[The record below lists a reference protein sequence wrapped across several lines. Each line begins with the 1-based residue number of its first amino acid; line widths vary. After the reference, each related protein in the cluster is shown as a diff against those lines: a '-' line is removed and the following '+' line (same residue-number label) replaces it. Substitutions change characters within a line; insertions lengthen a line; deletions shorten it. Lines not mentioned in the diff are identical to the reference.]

1 MSHLYVDNESGL
13 AFDSLFLSNESGVP
27 VFVPLLQAT
36 CAILADGRVGLR
48 SKQPAVNVAGEWY
61 GDPATSSLKLEPQI
75 AFMKPAT
82 DVVLLGHAYPSKPGG
97 SEGQVGIRVGPVQK
111 VARVWGDRMLVGRVG
126 PRITPAAAFEKIPL
140 VYERSFGGWDRRHA
154 EVDRHRCEARNP
166 VGVGF
171 RDPRLGADDEVPL
184 PNFEDPNRPFS
195 GYGDA
200 PPPAGFGFIQASWQP
215 RVSYAG
221 TYDEAWEKTRKPL
234 LPADFDRRFFNSAPP
249 GLIAPGYLEG
259 NEQVVVIGATPEGR
273 FAFNLPDIAP
283 SSCLVEMRG
292 GQKVTLQT
300 VLDTVI
306 VDMDA
311 RALVMIW
318 RAYVTLRNGPHDV
331 VAVIV
336 DPQPEPPDEVEDV
349 E

>member
-1 MSHLYVDNESGL
+1 V
-13 AFDSLFLSNESGVP
+13 
-27 VFVPLLQAT
+27 T
-36 CAILADGRVGLR
+36 CRTYTSTTSRVGVRFVVFSPTSPVCRCSSLSCR
-48 SKQPAVNVAGEWY
+48 QRAQSSLMDASACDRKQPAVNVAGEWY

-154 EVDRHRCEARNP
+154 EVDRHRCEGQESRR
-166 VGVGF
+166 GGI
-171 RDPRLGADDEVPL
+171 PRPSVRCRRRGTT

-234 LPADFDRRFFNSAPP
+234 LPADFDRPFFQQRTT
-249 GLIAPGYLEG
+249 GLD
-259 NEQVVVIGATPEGR
+259 R
-273 FAFNLPDIAP
+273 
-283 SSCLVEMRG
+283 
-292 GQKVTLQT
+292 
-300 VLDTVI
+300 
-306 VDMDA
+306 A
-311 RALVMIW
+311 RISR
-318 RAYVTLRNGPHDV
+318 RAMSRS
-331 VAVIV
+331 
-336 DPQPEPPDEVEDV
+336 
-349 E
+349 